1 MDLGPNGEKNKMK
14 KSKKVTIWIL
24 LFFVIIAVV
33 IGGRS
38 AIGNHF
44 KKKFS
49 KRPPPGVT
57 IEIVKEKNFS
67 QTIESYCTALSS
79 QTISFKVKKSEII
92 EPINFGKKVKKGD
105 VIAKLTTKNIIAPF
119 SGKTGT
125 RGISSSI
132 LGTNSIML
140 TLDDS
145 KNILCD
151 LQIPEIFAGVLKKG
165 LKVNAKFLAYENK
178 DYEGEIESVA
188 SRVDA
193 QTRSILARAK
203 IENKNFEI
211 LPGSL
216 LDIKLFYNE
225 KKALS
230 VADTSIIFED
240 KKKFI
245 FKIIENNKI
254 EKVEVTTGIRKDGNL
269 EILNGLEENDKIVK
283 EGLSRLNRGMVVRP
297 ITE

>member
-1 MDLGPNGEKNKMK
+1 MK
-14 KSKKVTIWIL
+14 KSKKVTIGIL
-24 LFFVIIAVV
+24 LFFIVIAVI

-49 KRPPPGVT
+49 KRPPPGVI
-57 IEIVKEKNFS
+57 IEVVKEKNFS

-79 QTISFKVKKSEII
+79 QSVSFKIKKSELI
-92 EPINFGKKVKKGD
+92 EPINFGKKVKRGD
-105 VIAKLTTKNIIAPF
+105 IIAKLSSKNIIAPF

-145 KNILCD
+145 KSILCD
-151 LQIPEIFAGVLKKG
+151 LQIPEFFAGVLKKG
-165 LKVNAKFLAYENK
+165 LRINAKFLAYEDKN
-178 DYEGEIESVA
+178 YEGVIDSVA
-188 SRVDA
+188 SRIDA

-203 IENKNFEI
+203 IKNKDLEI

-216 LDIKLFYNE
+216 LDIQLFYNE

-245 FKIIENNKI
+245 YRILESNKI
-254 EKVEVTTGIRKDGNL
+254 EKVEIVTGIRKDGNL
-269 EILNGLEENDKIVK
+269 EVLSGLEESDKIVK
-283 EGLSRLNRGMVVRP
+283 EGLTRLNKGMTVKP
-297 ITE
+297 LIE